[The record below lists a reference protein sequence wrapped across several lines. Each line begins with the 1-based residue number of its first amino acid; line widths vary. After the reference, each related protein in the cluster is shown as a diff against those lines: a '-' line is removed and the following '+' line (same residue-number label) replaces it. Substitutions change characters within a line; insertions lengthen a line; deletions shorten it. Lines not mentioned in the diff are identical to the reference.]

1 MVERASLGSLQVG
14 FAGTLAQELVDM
26 DIIRSQLETVHIR
39 PLRNNSQ
46 LADTVVAGIVRSG
59 GW

>member
-14 FAGTLAQELVDM
+14 FEGMLAQELVDM